1 MRSRYS
7 AFAVE
12 DEAHLLRTWHPRTRP
27 ARVPFDPDQR
37 WTGLEIIAT
46 SGGGPIDSAG
56 SVEFRA
62 SHNRGAGPEV
72 LHEDSHFV
80 RMDGA
85 WFYLGP
91 VAPGRESGAAGAAG
105 Q

>member
-37 WTGLEIIAT
+37 WTGLKIIAT
-46 SGGGPIDSAG
+46 SGGGPLDSAG

-62 SHNRGAGPEV
+62 THSRGAGPEV
-72 LHEDSHFV
+72 LHEDSHFERV
-80 RMDGA
+80 DGA

-91 VAPGRESGAAGAAG
+91 VGTGPGDGRTGVAG